1 MTSDISKHIE
11 KAGSQLKD
19 EHDSMV
25 QNIKEEISSA
35 KKKALSKV

>member
-11 KAGSQLKD
+11 KARSQIKD

-25 QNIKEEISSA
+25 KSIKEEISSA
-35 KKKALSKV
+35 KRKAMSKV